1 MIKQY
6 IAYLRRQI
14 QKRPVPMTKESK
26 PRGHSS
32 NDFYNNSVKEITRQY
47 LSLSFEDVHSHWTH
61 HLQSALKK
69 QNAAILDVG
78 AGAGRDVSYIAKLAA
93 QYSSD
98 TSSQN
103 IYAVEPAIE
112 MMKVGQATTQNQ
124 NVHWLQDALPSLD
137 KTTKLEISF
146 DLILLSAVWM
156 HIAPSNRARSM
167 RKLANLLKPGGK
179 IVISLKF
186 GMTKEEQQ
194 ERSTY
199 DVSVEEVERLA
210 QNLGLIAQLESSTS
224 IDKLN
229 RAGIY
234 WQTVVLQMPDDG
246 TGAFPFIRHVAI
258 NDGKSATHKLALLRV
273 LLRIADGHPGAVLRR
288 EHFSGG
294 DRVILP
300 LGLVSLYWIHQ
311 YKDLIDHHGLFQT
324 PNKSAKMGFM
334 KKGGWSELGERTSSD
349 FRVGNLFM
357 GEEAVALCK
366 TLSACAQNIRDMP
379 SRYITL
385 PNSDARVFEVA
396 SNRVKPAQSLFLDLD
411 TLTQWG
417 EFSLPESTWLALS
430 RYACWIEPVIVS
442 EWVKTMA
449 SYSGNK
455 QYAAPDKQSYLSQA
469 LSWLEPIRTTTEVRN
484 RFDALKS
491 KQAMQCVWSAKA
503 LKHKYDIDHSMP
515 FSRWPN
521 NDLWNLVPSD
531 QQVNNEKRDRLPTE
545 RKLIEAKERMLDW
558 WKMAWLDDVSITDNV
573 ALKKRFFAEANIALP
588 GLPSH
593 NLSIDDLFE
602 ALLLQRG
609 RLREMQQLSEW

>member
-1 MIKQY
+1 MN
-6 IAYLRRQI
+6 
-14 QKRPVPMTKESK
+14 KESK
-26 PRGHSS
+26 AGGQSS

-69 QNAAILDVG
+69 QNVAILDVG
-78 AGAGRDVSYIAKLAA
+78 AGAGRDVSYIAQMAA
-93 QYSSD
+93 QCSSN
-98 TSSQN
+98 TNSS
-103 IYAVEPAIE
+103 IVYAIEPAIE
-112 MMKVGQATTQNQ
+112 MMKVGQTITQNQ
-124 NVHWLQDALPSLD
+124 NVHWLQDALPSLN
-137 KTTKLEISF
+137 KITKLEISF

-186 GMTKEEQQ
+186 GMTNVEQQ
-194 ERSTY
+194 ERSMY
-199 DVSVEEVERLA
+199 DVSIEEIERLA
-210 QNLGLIAQLESSTS
+210 QNLGLITQLESATST
-224 IDKLN
+224 DKLN
-229 RAGIY
+229 REGIY

-294 DRVILP
+294 DIVILP

-357 GEEAVALCK
+357 GDEAVALCK

-385 PNSDARVFEVA
+385 PNSEARVFEVA
-396 SNRVKPAQSLFLDLD
+396 SKRVKPVQSLFLDLD

-455 QYAAPDKQSYLSQA
+455 QYAAPEKQSYLNRA

-491 KQAMQCVWSAKA
+491 NRAMQCVWSAKA

-531 QQVNNEKRDRLPTE
+531 QKIN
-545 RKLIEAKERMLDW
+545 IEALC
-558 WKMAWLDDVSITDNV
+558 S
-573 ALKKRFFAEANIALP
+573 
-588 GLPSH
+588 
-593 NLSIDDLFE
+593 
-602 ALLLQRG
+602 
-609 RLREMQQLSEW
+609 

>member
-1 MIKQY
+1 MTINL
-6 IAYLRRQI
+6 AYLRLQLQQRQAT
-14 QKRPVPMTKESK
+14 MTKRSK
-26 PRGHSS
+26 TGGDSS

-47 LSLSFEDVHSHWTH
+47 LSLSFEDVHSHWTY

-69 QNAAILDVG
+69 QNVAILDVG
-78 AGAGRDVSYIAKLAA
+78 AGAGRDVSYIAKLAT
-93 QYSSD
+93 QYSSN
-98 TSSQN
+98 TSNPN

-112 MMKVGQATTQNQ
+112 MLKIGRTTTQNQ

-156 HIAPSNRARSM
+156 HILPSNRARSM

-186 GMTKEEQQ
+186 GMTKGEQQ
-194 ERSTY
+194 ERSMY
-199 DVSVEEVERLA
+199 DVSVEELERLA
-210 QNLGLIAQLESSTS
+210 QNLGLITQLESATST
-224 IDKLN
+224 DKLD
-229 RAGIY
+229 REGIY

-288 EHFSGG
+288 EHLSGG

-349 FRVGNLFM
+349 FRVGNLFI
-357 GEEAVALCK
+357 GDEAVALCK

-385 PNSDARVFEVA
+385 PNSEARVFEVA
-396 SNRVKPAQSLFLDLD
+396 SKRVKPVQSLFLDLD
-411 TLTQWG
+411 MLTQWG

-455 QYAAPDKQSYLSQA
+455 QYAAPDKQSYLNQA
-469 LSWLEPIRTTTEVRN
+469 LNWLEPIRTTTEVRS

-491 KQAMQCVWSAKA
+491 KQAMQCIWSAKA

-531 QQVNNEKRDRLPTE
+531 QKINNEKRDRLPTE
-545 RKLIEAKERMLDW
+545 RKLKEAKERMLDW
-558 WKMAWLDDVSITDNV
+558 WRMAWLDDISTTDNMAV
-573 ALKKRFFAEANIALP
+573 EKRFFAEANIALP
-588 GLPSH
+588 GLPND

-609 RLREMQQLSEW
+609 RLREMQQLKEW

>member
-1 MIKQY
+1 VTINL
-6 IAYLRRQI
+6 AYLRLQLQQRQAT
-14 QKRPVPMTKESK
+14 MTKRSK
-26 PRGHSS
+26 TGGDSS

-47 LSLSFEDVHSHWTH
+47 LSLSFEDVHSHWTY

-69 QNAAILDVG
+69 QNVAILDVG
-78 AGAGRDVSYIAKLAA
+78 AGAGRDVSYIAKLAT
-93 QYSSD
+93 QYSSN
-98 TSSQN
+98 TSNPN

-112 MMKVGQATTQNQ
+112 MLKIGRTTTQNQ

-156 HIAPSNRARSM
+156 HILPSNRARSM

-186 GMTKEEQQ
+186 GMTKGEQQ
-194 ERSTY
+194 ERSMY
-199 DVSVEEVERLA
+199 DVSVEELERLA
-210 QNLGLIAQLESSTS
+210 QNLGLITQLESATST
-224 IDKLN
+224 DKLD
-229 RAGIY
+229 REGIY

-288 EHFSGG
+288 EHLSGG

-349 FRVGNLFM
+349 FRVGNLFI
-357 GEEAVALCK
+357 GDEAVALCK

-385 PNSDARVFEVA
+385 PNSEARVFEVA
-396 SNRVKPAQSLFLDLD
+396 SKRVKPVQSLFLDLD
-411 TLTQWG
+411 MLTQWG

-455 QYAAPDKQSYLSQA
+455 QYAAPDKQSYLNQA
-469 LSWLEPIRTTTEVRN
+469 LNWLEPIRTTTEVRS

-491 KQAMQCVWSAKA
+491 KQAMQCIWSAKA

-531 QQVNNEKRDRLPTE
+531 QKINNEKRDRLPTE
-545 RKLIEAKERMLDW
+545 RKLKEAKERMLDW
-558 WKMAWLDDVSITDNV
+558 WRMAWLDDISTTDNMAV
-573 ALKKRFFAEANIALP
+573 EKRFFAEANIALP
-588 GLPSH
+588 GLPND

-609 RLREMQQLSEW
+609 RLREMQQLKEW